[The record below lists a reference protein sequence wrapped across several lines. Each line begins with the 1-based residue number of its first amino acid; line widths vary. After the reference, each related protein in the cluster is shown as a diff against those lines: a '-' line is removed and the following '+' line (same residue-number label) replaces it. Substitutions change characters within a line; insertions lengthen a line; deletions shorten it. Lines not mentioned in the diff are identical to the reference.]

1 MHCNSNSKKKHQVR
15 FFKHASPFRD
25 VQSDLEGNE
34 KFLRLIIFWTIK
46 IIVVYQLV
54 ATNSFIFR
62 KDPLERTLPNAFF
75 KIKIDNI
82 EMKNLTQVRSSPV
95 RKINLKI
102 VDNSVKP
109 TASAIRDYT
118 LAPNNCSIN
127 HPYKKTLF
135 IGALLSE
142 GGKHPR
148 LDK

>member
-1 MHCNSNSKKKHQVR
+1 
-15 FFKHASPFRD
+15 
-25 VQSDLEGNE
+25 
-34 KFLRLIIFWTIK
+34 
-46 IIVVYQLV
+46 
-54 ATNSFIFR
+54 
-62 KDPLERTLPNAFF
+62 
-75 KIKIDNI
+75 
-82 EMKNLTQVRSSPV
+82 MKNLTQVRSSPV